1 MEKIKLFNVSEL
13 EPQIGKKVFVK
24 DQEIGVFLL
33 ESGEIKAIANR
44 CPHKNGPLSEGTV
57 SEHYVFC
64 PLHDRK
70 IDLNDGQVQAPDEAD
85 GCVSTYKVEVDNG
98 ELFIWMD

>member
-13 EPQIGKKVFVK
+13 EPQIGKKVFVR

-33 ESGEIKAIANR
+33 ESGEIKAISNR

-85 GCVSTYKVEVDNG
+85 GCVSTYQVEVDNG

>member
-24 DQEIGVFLL
+24 EQEIGIFLL
-33 ESGEIKAIANR
+33 ESGEIKAISNR

-85 GCVSTYKVEVDNG
+85 GCVSTFKVEVDNG

>member
-24 DQEIGVFLL
+24 DEEIGIFLL
-33 ESGEIKAIANR
+33 ESGEIKAIGNR
-44 CPHKNGPLSEGTV
+44 CPHKNGPLTEGTV

-98 ELFIWMD
+98 ELFIWID

>member
-13 EPQIGKKVFVK
+13 EPQIGKKVFFK

>member
-24 DQEIGVFLL
+24 DEEIGIFLL
-33 ESGEIKAIANR
+33 ESGEIKAIGNR
-44 CPHKNGPLSEGTV
+44 CPHKNGPLTEGTV

-70 IDLNDGQVQAPDEAD
+70 IDLNDGQVQTPDEAD
-85 GCVSTYKVEVDNG
+85 GCVATYKVEVDNG
-98 ELFIWMD
+98 EIFIWID

>member
-24 DQEIGVFLL
+24 DEEIGIFLL
-33 ESGEIKAIANR
+33 ESGDIKAISNR

-98 ELFIWMD
+98 ELFIWID